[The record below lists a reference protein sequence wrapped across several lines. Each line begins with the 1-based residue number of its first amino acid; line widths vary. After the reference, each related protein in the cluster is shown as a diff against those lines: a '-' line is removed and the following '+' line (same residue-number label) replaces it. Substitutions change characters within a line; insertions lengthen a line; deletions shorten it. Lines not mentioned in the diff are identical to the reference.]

1 MYTEKE
7 PISDALGPLPATGE
21 AAPATLLPGE
31 KERSYPSEA
40 EPHDGARAYRALI
53 GELIRRSRDAGAL
66 VLFVDD
72 VQWADPVTLG
82 FLAYAAKRVP
92 GERILLVASYRR
104 EDAAGLS
111 GWLDHLAERRA
122 LITLNLDRI
131 RPEDT
136 AELLERMSSRT
147 FGDLSSLAGFLHRE
161 SEGNP
166 FYAVEYLRWLIESGA
181 VEVDSRA
188 PSAT

>member
-1 MYTEKE
+1 VYTEKV

-53 GELIRRSRDAGAL
+53 GELIRRSRDVGAL

-72 VQWADPVTLG
+72 VQWADPATLG

-104 EDAAGLS
+104 EDAHALS

-122 LITLNLDRI
+122 SVLQILEQ
-131 RPEDT
+131 RPRAGSRPPQGAAAAD
-136 AELLERMSSRT
+136 ARLQERCQRRYVLQ
-147 FGDLSSLAGFLHRE
+147 GPCAH
-161 SEGNP
+161 P
-166 FYAVEYLRWLIESGA
+166 
-181 VEVDSRA
+181 
-188 PSAT
+188 